1 MPLRKNGVGSVGC
14 RDVNC
19 KLAFSQIYVAN
30 VRVKGHT
37 LVAFGSQSPFQVL
50 FNLSVKVRIL
60 ALSLFTIVGLLA
72 IGGVFFW
79 SQGELNSAFARMSGS
94 STLAEQV
101 GSLSEAGASLRSIEE
116 HYISAPSAESFSAFT
131 AELEKANALIAKIA
145 DNPAAAAYSSDVEAV
160 RTTFNETMGAFQ
172 ALDAVQQKIGYD
184 ATQGQ
189 LASLTQYVGA
199 FKERLAEEMKFGGGP
214 DFEKLARA
222 ILTVQLAEKEFTL
235 NNTEE
240 AKGVFGEQFG
250 TFEEL
255 LKIAYMSDAIK
266 KELAENMAQY
276 KATFDEYT
284 LAKESKAEQE
294 QRLEELFNVM
304 PSHIASLNK
313 AADSMQQEAAAQLE
327 SARSIAAFA
336 IGGTILVL
344 LILLPAIA
352 ILIGQSVSRPL
363 ARLQA
368 AMEALASGQT
378 DVDLPEMSGN
388 TELASMS
395 RTVQVFRDN
404 AVERAELAAA
414 QDQENREREERVARL
429 DGLIG
434 RFEGTVSDALDSL
447 DRANGE
453 LRQTSQSMEQSADD
467 VANQS
472 GEAKDAVRT
481 AAENVTSAAHS
492 AEELAASIA
501 EIAGQA
507 NKSTEVAQQAVL
519 SASST
524 VSTMQELSSAADRIG
539 EVMGLIR
546 DIANQTNLLAL
557 NATIEAARA
566 GEAGKGFAVVAAEVK
581 QLADQT
587 SKATEDIA
595 TQIEAI
601 QGSSGQAV
609 AAIEDVNRIIS
620 DMEGLASA
628 VASAVQ
634 QQDEAVQ
641 AISQNVSSAS
651 TRSEEGVTRM
661 EAVGSAAELAR
672 SNGSEVEHLAES
684 LGQQGALIRQEVA
697 QFLQGVRSA

>member
-1 MPLRKNGVGSVGC
+1 M
-14 RDVNC
+14 
-19 KLAFSQIYVAN
+19 
-30 VRVKGHT
+30 
-37 LVAFGSQSPFQVL
+37 AFGSQSPFHI
-50 FNLSVKVRIL
+50 FANLSVKVRIL
-60 ALSLFTIVGLLA
+60 ALSLFTVVGLLA

-94 STLAEQV
+94 SSLAEQV
-101 GSLSEAGASLRSIEE
+101 GALSEAGGKLRTLEERYLAS
-116 HYISAPSAESFSAFT
+116 PSAESFNEFSEGLVA
-131 AELEKANALIAKIA
+131 ANTILDSIEA
-145 DNPAAAAYSSDVEAV
+145 NPAAAAYKVKIDDV
-160 RTTFNETMGAFQ
+160 RETLNDTKGAF
-172 ALDAVQQKIGYD
+172 ADLDAVQQTIGYD

-189 LASLTQYVGA
+189 LAGLNQFAGA
-199 FKERLAEEMKFGGGP
+199 VKDRLAEEMKFGGGP

-222 ILTVQLAEKEFTL
+222 ILAVQLAEKEYTL
-235 NNTEE
+235 NNTDA
-240 AKGVFGEQFG
+240 AKEVFGEQFG
-250 TFEEL
+250 VFEEL
-255 LKIAYMSDAIK
+255 LQVAYMSDSVK
-266 KELAENMAQY
+266 KDLAGNMANY
-276 KATFDEYT
+276 KATFEEYKA
-284 LAKESKAEQE
+284 AKATKAE
-294 QRLEELFNVM
+294 REELLGHLFDFV
-304 PSHIASLNK
+304 PPRIDELSKVASE
-313 AADSMQQEAAAQLE
+313 MQQEAAAQLE
-327 SARSIAAFA
+327 SARSIAAYA

-352 ILIGQSVSRPL
+352 ILIGQSVARPL

-368 AMEALASGQT
+368 AMEELAGGQT
-378 DVDLPEMSGN
+378 DVDLPEMAGK

-414 QDQENREREERVARL
+414 QDQENQQREERVARL
-429 DGLIG
+429 DNLIG
-434 RFEGTVSDALDSL
+434 RFEGTVSEALDSL

-472 GEAKDAVRT
+472 GEAAGAVRT

-507 NKSTEVAQQAVL
+507 NKSTEVAQQAVM

-524 VSTMQELSSAADRIG
+524 VATMQELSSAADRIG

-609 AAIEDVNRIIS
+609 QAIEDVNKIIS

-641 AISQNVSSAS
+641 VISENVSSAS

-661 EAVGSAAELAR
+661 ETVGSAAELAR
-672 SNGSEVEHLAES
+672 SNGAEVEHLAES
-684 LGQQGALIRQEVA
+684 LGEQGALIRQEVA
-697 QFLQGVRSA
+697 EFLQGVRSA

>member
-1 MPLRKNGVGSVGC
+1 M
-14 RDVNC
+14 
-19 KLAFSQIYVAN
+19 
-30 VRVKGHT
+30 
-37 LVAFGSQSPFQVL
+37 AFGSQSPFHI
-50 FNLSVKVRIL
+50 FANLSVKVRIL

-94 STLAEQV
+94 SSLAEQV
-101 GSLSEAGASLRSIEE
+101 GALSEAGGKLRTLEE
-116 HYISAPSAESFSAFT
+116 HYVSAPSASTFNGFSV
-131 AELEKANALIAKIA
+131 ELESANAILDRIET
-145 DNPAAAAYSSDVEAV
+145 NPAAAAYATEISDV
-160 RTTFNETMGAFQ
+160 RDTLNGTMGAFEM
-172 ALDAVQQKIGYD
+172 LDAVQQKIGYD
-184 ATQGQ
+184 TTQGH
-189 LASLTQYVGA
+189 LAGLNQFAGA
-199 FKERLAEEMKFGGGP
+199 VKDRLAEEMKFGGGP

-222 ILTVQLAEKEFTL
+222 ILAVQLAEKEFTL
-235 NNTEE
+235 NNTSA
-240 AKGVFGEQFG
+240 AKEVFDAQFAA
-250 TFEEL
+250 FEKL
-255 LKIAYMSDAIK
+255 LKKVYISDAIK
-266 KELAENMAQY
+266 KELADNMAKY

-284 LAKESKAEQE
+284 IAKADKAKQE
-294 QRLEELFNVM
+294 QLLDDLFNLV
-304 PSHIASLNK
+304 PPHIASLNEAASSMQK
-313 AADSMQQEAAAQLE
+313 AASAQLE
-327 SARSIAAFA
+327 TARSIAAYA

-352 ILIGQSVSRPL
+352 ILIGQSVARPL

-368 AMEALASGQT
+368 AMEALAGGQT
-378 DVDLPEMSGN
+378 DLDLPEMAGN

-404 AVERAELAAA
+404 AVERAELAHA
-414 QDQENREREERVARL
+414 QDQENRQREERVARL

-434 RFEGTVSDALDSL
+434 RFEGTVSEALDSL

-472 GEAKDAVRT
+472 GEAAGAVRT

-507 NKSTEVAQQAVL
+507 NKSTEVAQQAVM

-524 VSTMQELSSAADRIG
+524 VATMQELSSAADRIG

-609 AAIEDVNRIIS
+609 QAIEDVNKIIS

-641 AISQNVSSAS
+641 VISENVSSAS
-651 TRSEEGVTRM
+651 TRSEEGVSRM
-661 EAVGSAAELAR
+661 ETVGSAAELAR
-672 SNGSEVEHLAES
+672 SNGAEVEHLAES
-684 LGQQGALIRQEVA
+684 LGEQGALIRQEVA
-697 QFLQGVRSA
+697 EFLQGVRSA